1 MAQDKCEDK
10 GCSWLETDD
19 PKDCVIT
26 TTTTETPT
34 TTTEAPGCC
43 YGDSYKAN
51 GKCLAAVTQ
60 GKCENKGCS
69 WLVTDDPSDCEMT
82 TTETPTT
89 TPEPGCCA
97 GDSARTND
105 KCNERETRDLC
116 DRSSSCHWRS
126 GEAETCE
133 WDATTTVTP
142 GCCFAN
148 PEAAYSPKWM
158 TTCTGY
164 YTERECTMLT
174 NADDEPRCVWE
185 DLVDGYDCSLL
196 WPTTTTTTA
205 EPGCCKGS
213 SYKAQSKCQGLED
226 QASCERKSCE
236 WLLTDDASD
245 CEITTT
251 DTPTTT
257 EEAGCCKADAPKRQ
271 DMCDLKETRKKC
283 DRSSSCH
290 WLSGEDQTCEWEET
304 TTVTP
309 GCCFLNPEVP
319 YNRRYH
325 GACISFFAERE
336 CLMLTDDDGDVM
348 CAWEDLVD
356 GYDCSQLWPSTT
368 TTTDAPGCCM
378 GDSYKSN
385 GKCAKATSQDK
396 CEDKGCNWLETD
408 DPEDCVITTTETP
421 TTTTTTPEPGCC
433 RGDSYKANDKCAV
446 PQDEMQCVKKG
457 CEWVTTDDPL
467 DCVLTT
473 ATPTD
478 APTDA
483 PGCCY
488 GDSYKSNDKCAK
500 AVDQDRCE
508 TQGCNWMETDDPSD
522 CEMTTTET
530 PTTTEEVGC
539 CKGDSMKSNEKC
551 NLKLTIDKCQR
562 SSSCHWITDGDVLV
576 DCVWD
581 PTEPP
586 EEPGCC
592 YINPEQAYN
601 NKYQETC
608 VGFYTEPECLM
619 LIHEGISR
627 CTWEAKSENYDC
639 SMLWPTT
646 TTTTDSPTTS
656 TPGCCRGDSYDPDS
670 KCSEPHDE
678 QQCVLNGCEWFETD
692 DPTDCKLTE
701 STTETP
707 VTESPTPAPTE
718 EPGCCYGDSYAA
730 NDKCRML
737 EDFGRCETQGCN
749 WMLTDDPSDCE
760 LTTTET
766 PTTTEE
772 PGCCTSDNR
781 AQFDMCFAKAT
792 RDLCERAVACYFN
805 AGEDA
810 VCEPQT
816 TPEPTTT
823 SAGCCVIRE
832 YSPDS
837 RWIESC
843 AGLESKS
850 DCLMPIDVDHLHRC
864 AWFEHEADCEIEWV
878 TTTSEPWMGAKVPK
892 GPGEE

>member
-19 PKDCVIT
+19 PNDCVIT

-51 GKCLAAVTQ
+51 

-126 GEAETCE
+126 GEDETCE

-213 SYKAQSKCQGLED
+213 SYKAQSKCFGLED

-385 GKCAKATSQDK
+385 TKCAKATSQDK
-396 CEDKGCNWLETD
+396 CEDKG
-408 DPEDCVITTTETP
+408 
-421 TTTTTTPEPGCC
+421 
-433 RGDSYKANDKCAV
+433 
-446 PQDEMQCVKKG
+446 
-457 CEWVTTDDPL
+457 
-467 DCVLTT
+467 
-473 ATPTD
+473 
-478 APTDA
+478 
-483 PGCCY
+483 
-488 GDSYKSNDKCAK
+488 YKSNTKCAK
-500 AVDQDRCE
+500 A
-508 TQGCNWMETDDPSD
+508 
-522 CEMTTTET
+522 
-530 PTTTEEVGC
+530 
-539 CKGDSMKSNEKC
+539 
-551 NLKLTIDKCQR
+551 
-562 SSSCHWITDGDVLV
+562 
-576 DCVWD
+576 
-581 PTEPP
+581 
-586 EEPGCC
+586 
-592 YINPEQAYN
+592 
-601 NKYQETC
+601 
-608 VGFYTEPECLM
+608 
-619 LIHEGISR
+619 
-627 CTWEAKSENYDC
+627 
-639 SMLWPTT
+639 
-646 TTTTDSPTTS
+646 
-656 TPGCCRGDSYDPDS
+656 
-670 KCSEPHDE
+670 
-678 QQCVLNGCEWFETD
+678 
-692 DPTDCKLTE
+692 
-701 STTETP
+701 
-707 VTESPTPAPTE
+707 
-718 EPGCCYGDSYAA
+718 
-730 NDKCRML
+730 
-737 EDFGRCETQGCN
+737 
-749 WMLTDDPSDCE
+749 
-760 LTTTET
+760 
-766 PTTTEE
+766 
-772 PGCCTSDNR
+772 
-781 AQFDMCFAKAT
+781 
-792 RDLCERAVACYFN
+792 
-805 AGEDA
+805 
-810 VCEPQT
+810 
-816 TPEPTTT
+816 
-823 SAGCCVIRE
+823 
-832 YSPDS
+832 
-837 RWIESC
+837 
-843 AGLESKS
+843 
-850 DCLMPIDVDHLHRC
+850 
-864 AWFEHEADCEIEWV
+864 
-878 TTTSEPWMGAKVPK
+878 
-892 GPGEE
+892 